1 MRSLGG
7 RTVDL
12 LVIGG
17 GIVGAGIARDAALR
31 GLSVALVEQ
40 NDLASG
46 TSSRPTRLIHGG
58 LRYLE
63 LFDFG
68 LVRSDMRERETLL
81 RIAPHLVFPL
91 AFLLP
96 LYRPTP
102 FYRLKLRVGM
112 FLYDLLS
119 LDKSLPKRRRL
130 SRADTLAAEPD
141 LDPDGLSGAWRFY
154 DATVPYVERLVVEN
168 AIDAAAH
175 GALVLNHARATGY
188 LRDADGIRVV
198 GAQIQDEID
207 GARFEIRARYTVNAT
222 GPWLDLTVGS
232 LRPNAKRPLLRLTKG
247 THLVIPRAT
256 EQAHV
261 LFAKRDGRLFFVLP
275 WNGYTIVGTTDTDY
289 TGDPADAAASE
300 DDVSYLVA
308 EARRAFPRASLDRIH
323 FTWAGVRALVRVEG
337 VAEGEVSRKHALLDH
352 QRTDGIPGVLSVLGG
367 KITAY
372 RLIAEEVSDLV
383 AKRLGS
389 ASRSTTAECALPG
402 AGEAPQRVLD
412 AIVSDDPSLAA
423 PVCEHAA
430 TTRAE
435 IVRAVRDEWAV
446 TIGDVLLRRTAV
458 GLAACQGLD
467 CLDGIADLIAQV
479 ARWDGPRR
487 ALEIA
492 AYRREIEPMRKFA
505 TA

>member
-1 MRSLGG
+1 VRSLGD

-130 SRADTLAAEPD
+130 GRGDTLAAEPD

-154 DATVPYVERLVVEN
+154 DAQVPFVERLVVEN
-168 AIDAAAH
+168 AVDAAAH

-188 LRDADGIRVV
+188 LRDPDGSRVL
-198 GAQIQDEID
+198 GAQIHDQIGGGDF
-207 GARFEIRARYTVNAT
+207 AVRARYTVNAT
-222 GPWLDLTVGS
+222 GAWLDRTVGS
-232 LRPNAKRPLLRLTKG
+232 IRPNKKPLLRLTKG

-289 TGDPADAAASE
+289 LGDP
-300 DDVSYLVA
+300 DDVAYLRS
-308 EARRAFPRASLDRIH
+308 EAARAFPRASLDRIH

-337 VAEGEVSRKHALLDH
+337 VSEGEVSRKHALLDH
-352 QRTDGIPGVLSVLGG
+352 QRTDGVPGVLSVIGG

-372 RLIAEEVSDLV
+372 RLIAQEVVDV
-383 AKRLGS
+383 VVKRLG
-389 ASRSTTAECALPG
+389 ATTPSTTAERLLPG

-412 AIVSDDPSLAA
+412 AIVAGDPALGA
-423 PVCEHAA
+423 PVCDHTA

-435 IVRAVRDEWAV
+435 IVRAVRDEWAA

-467 CLDGIADLIAQV
+467 CLDATADLIAHV
-479 ARWDGPRR
+479 ARWDPSRR
-487 ALEIA
+487 AAEIA
-492 AYRREIEPMRKFA
+492 AYRSEIAPMRKFA